1 MRVTL
6 QPSGAVLET
15 LPGERILDAAQRL
28 GYECPQSCRNGNC
41 HVCAAL
47 LVEGQ
52 VEQAGDVR
60 DHGEFY
66 TCLAAP
72 LKTAWCCGM
81 ACLRWENYRCVAWP
95 VS

>member
-15 LPGERILDAAQRL
+15 LPGEAILAAAQRL
-28 GYECPQSCRNGNC
+28 GYECPNSCRNGNC

-52 VEQAGDVR
+52 VLQGGQAH
-60 DHGEFY
+60 DHG
-66 TCLAAP
+66 
-72 LKTAWCCGM
+72 
-81 ACLRWENYRCVAWP
+81 
-95 VS
+95 

>member
-6 QPSGAVLET
+6 QPSGAVLDT

-52 VEQAGDVR
+52 VEQAGSGRSAGQAASGGLCDVR
-60 DHGEFY
+60 AG
-66 TCLAAP
+66 P
-72 LKTAWCCGM
+72 
-81 ACLRWENYRCVAWP
+81 
-95 VS
+95 